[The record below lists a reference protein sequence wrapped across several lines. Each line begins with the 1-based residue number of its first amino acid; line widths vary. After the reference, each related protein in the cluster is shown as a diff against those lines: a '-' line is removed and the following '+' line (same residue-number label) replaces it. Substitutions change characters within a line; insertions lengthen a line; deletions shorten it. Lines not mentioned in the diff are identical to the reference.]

1 MNVILL
7 IALLL
12 LMLAWPVPAL
22 AALALVVPAALGL
35 SRRAGRTAVRD
46 RTRALRA
53 GWLLT
58 AASACAAIAAY
69 GYGLR
74 TTTFGA
80 WTDPD
85 DRCGLAR
92 PDLYG
97 YGHRGP
103 DGGSHSMWPLHDT
116 TCGPD
121 LVPGFVNP
129 VVAGSATLF
138 AALMVIM
145 TVATVAKARSRRRA
159 SQD

>member
-1 MNVILL
+1 MAL
-7 IALLL
+7 IFLALLL
-12 LMLAWPVPAL
+12 LALAWPVVAVGAAVLVSL
-22 AALALVVPAALGL
+22 AALALRDARATQAVPRML
-35 SRRAGRTAVRD
+35 T
-46 RTRALRA
+46 RA

-58 AASACAAIAAY
+58 GGAALTACAAY

-80 WTDPD
+80 VTDPD

-103 DGGSHSMWPLHDT
+103 DDGSSGMWPLRDT

-129 VVAGSATLF
+129 LVAGSAALF
-138 AALMVIM
+138 VALTVIM
-145 TVATVAKARSRRRA
+145 IVVRIRARRRLPSA
-159 SQD
+159 SRGRVG